1 MPISLTIINPMIVEL
16 LKLKE
21 LIMRK
26 FFKIKSAIV
35 LTVLSSVVISCNL
48 DDGDTISLPDED
60 LVEILSARSD
70 LSILVDALERADLI
84 TTLKSSSMFTIIAPT
99 NTSFTNFLGSS
110 GFSSLEEV
118 PLATL
123 RQLLLNH
130 IISARVE
137 ASLLINLQR
146 NYLETLADG
155 PAPNTNL
162 AMYFDAT
169 DNDFVFNG
177 VATATEIDVLAS
189 NGNIYIVNSVV
200 DLPTISTFIS
210 ADMNFEQLDTALDV
224 VSPSTDL
231 PALLSEN
238 SGPFTLFA
246 PTNQAFVDLLDTN
259 NDWSFTSDIEETLL
273 IGILK
278 HHVFNGNVRS
288 TDISNTQTATTLEG
302 DDLSFYTVDGN
313 IEIADGAGSERA
325 IIEFTDIQAKN
336 GVIHVLTQVLL
347 PDISN

>member
-1 MPISLTIINPMIVEL
+1 MIVEL
-16 LKLKE
+16 LKLKQ

-26 FFKIKSAIV
+26 FLKIKSVIV

-48 DDGDTISLPDED
+48 DDGDTIPLPDED
-60 LVEILSARSD
+60 LVEILSTHSD

-99 NTSFTNFLGSS
+99 NTAFTNFLGSS

-118 PLATL
+118 PIATL
-123 RQLLLNH
+123 QQLLLNH
-130 IISARVE
+130 IISARVD

-146 NYLETLADG
+146 NYLETLAEG
-155 PAPNTNL
+155 PTPNTNL

-169 DNDFVFNG
+169 TNDFVFNG

-189 NGNIYIVNSVV
+189 NGNIHVVNAVI

-231 PALLSEN
+231 PVLLSEN

-259 NDWSFTSDIEETLL
+259 NDWSFTSDIDETLL
-273 IGILK
+273 IAILK

-302 DDLSFYTVDGN
+302 DDLIFYTVDGN
-313 IEIADGAGSERA
+313 IEIADGAGNERA
-325 IIEFTDIQAKN
+325 IIEFMDIQAKN
-336 GVIHVLTQVLL
+336 GVIHILTQVLL

>member
-1 MPISLTIINPMIVEL
+1 MTVEL
-16 LKLKE
+16 LKLKQ

-26 FFKIKSAIV
+26 FFKIKSVIV

-48 DDGDTISLPDED
+48 DDGDTIPLPDED
-60 LVEILSARSD
+60 IVEILSARSD

-84 TTLKSSSMFTIIAPT
+84 TTLKSSSLFTIIAPT
-99 NTSFTNFLGSS
+99 NTAFTNFLASS

-118 PLATL
+118 PIATL

-130 IISARVE
+130 VISARVD

-146 NYLETLADG
+146 NYLETLAEG
-155 PAPNTNL
+155 PTPNTNL

-169 DNDFVFNG
+169 ANDFVFNG
-177 VATATEIDVLAS
+177 VATVTEIDVLAS
-189 NGNIYIVNSVV
+189 NGNIHIVNSVL
-200 DLPTISTFIS
+200 DLPTIKTFVS

-231 PALLSEN
+231 PDLLLDN
-238 SGPFTLFA
+238 PGPLTLLA

-259 NDWSFTSDIEETLL
+259 NDWNFTSDIDEILL
-273 IGILK
+273 IAILK

-302 DDLSFYTVDGN
+302 DDLIFYTVDGN

-325 IIEFTDIQAKN
+325 IIEFIDIQAKN

-347 PDISN
+347 PDTSN